1 MTRQYLLR
9 VSEKQTRVLK
19 DALDLYA
26 RIGMAQLTVVGEKI
40 REWCPVGVDV
50 TDPPLI
56 ALKRAVYTDLQG
68 DYYSI
73 RSPAVPADAKTAW
86 DLQQVIRR
94 PVALDRQEADRAAGK
109 AVHSGVDTHSFM
121 ATNPD
126 VPPAVCVNLDVL
138 LGEARKVL
146 TAREWARGHG
156 GYQFQVATEEA
167 ADVLGEI
174 VAALDEGFP
183 GRAASRIDI
192 VPPVDAK
199 TMTILT
205 EGLGKGS
212 IRLNVYREG
221 TLVYSE
227 TCSSPRSAPVIIGS
241 GLTYTLCLPDGW
253 VNHKIIFSPPAN
265 GAP

>member
-40 REWCPVGVDV
+40 QEWCPVGMDV

-126 VPPAVCVNLDVL
+126 VPPAVCVNLDAL
-138 LGEARKVL
+138 LGEARVAVCVREQ
-146 TAREWARGHG
+146 ARVRHLAGSTRTDGLD
-156 GYQFQVATEEA
+156 QLRVATQAA
-167 ADVLGEI
+167 ADVLARV
-174 VAALDEGFP
+174 VAALDSKE
-183 GRAASRIDI
+183 
-192 VPPVDAK
+192 V
-199 TMTILT
+199 T
-205 EGLGKGS
+205 
-212 IRLNVYREG
+212 
-221 TLVYSE
+221 
-227 TCSSPRSAPVIIGS
+227 
-241 GLTYTLCLPDGW
+241 
-253 VNHKIIFSPPAN
+253 
-265 GAP
+265 